1 MCLRYFGSK
10 SWLKKRLDE
19 LIPSDI
25 SVLVSPF
32 LGSGKAE
39 YYLLKR
45 RPDMTL
51 LGSDSF
57 DSLVNFHQRILDGSI
72 LDSLRKCFLERVVC
86 KEEHRDI
93 LEALS
98 DPWTSPEHL
107 AAFFFVVQ
115 YFSFNGKF
123 GTYAK
128 QFPITEKTLSSIE
141 LHSNLKAFVH
151 LKDAIQAIQ
160 EAPNGSIIYADPPYL
175 MAKGRE
181 KYYAK
186 TNMGNFEFQKSLA
199 NALQTR
205 GLPFILSTNDNPEVL
220 KLYPNCVVETISRDI
235 RVGSKR
241 RVYNEIL
248 LISRDS
254 WN

>member
-1 MCLRYFGSK
+1 MKGSQ
-10 SWLKKRLDE
+10 
-19 LIPSDI
+19 
-25 SVLVSPF
+25 
-32 LGSGKAE
+32 
-39 YYLLKR
+39 R
-45 RPDMTL
+45 RPNLTL
-51 LGSDSF
+51 IGSDSF
-57 DSLVNFHQRILDGSI
+57 DSLVNFHQRVLDGSI
-72 LDSLRKCFLERVVC
+72 FGPLRNCFLDRVVC

-107 AAFFFVVQ
+107 AAFFFIVQ
-115 YFSFNGKF
+115 HFSFNGKF
-123 GTYAK
+123 GAYAK
-128 QFPITEKTLSSIE
+128 QLPLTEKRLSSMG
-141 LHSNLKAFVH
+141 LRANLKASVH

-175 MAKGRE
+175 MAKGSE

-186 TNMGNFEFQKSLA
+186 TSMGDLEFQKSVA

-205 GLPFILSTNDNPEVL
+205 GLPFILSTNDHPEVL
-220 KLYPNCVVETISRDI
+220 KLYPNCVVETVSRDI

-241 RVYNEIL
+241 RLYNEIL

-254 WN
+254 

>member
-10 SWLKKRLDE
+10 AWLKKRLDE

-32 LGSGKAE
+32 LGSGKVE
-39 YYLLKR
+39 YYLLKQ

-57 DSLVNFHQRILDGSI
+57 DSLVNFHHRILDGSI
-72 LDSLRKCFLERVVC
+72 LDPLRNCFLERVVC

-107 AAFFFVVQ
+107 AAFFFVLQ
-115 YFSFNGKF
+115 HFSFNGKF
-123 GTYAK
+123 GAYAK
-128 QFPITEKTLSSIE
+128 QLPLTEKRLSSME
-141 LHSNLKAFVH
+141 LRANLKASVH
-151 LKDAIQAIQ
+151 LKYAIQD

-175 MAKGRE
+175 MAKGSD
-181 KYYAK
+181 KYYARK
-186 TNMGNFEFQKSLA
+186 SMGDLDFQKSLA

-205 GLPFILSTNDNPEVL
+205 GLPFILSTNDHPEVL
-220 KLYPNCVVETISRDI
+220 KLYPNCVVETVSRDI

-241 RVYNEIL
+241 RLYNEIL

-254 WN
+254 

>member
-10 SWLKKRLDE
+10 AWLKKRLDE

-32 LGSGKAE
+32 LGNGKAE
-39 YYLLKR
+39 YYLLKQ
-45 RPDMTL
+45 RPNLTL
-51 LGSDSF
+51 IGCDSF
-57 DSLVNFHQRILDGSI
+57 DSLVNFHQRVLDGSI
-72 LDSLRKCFLERVVC
+72 FGPLRNCFLDRVVC

-107 AAFFFVVQ
+107 AAFFFIVQ
-115 YFSFNGKF
+115 HFSFNGKF
-123 GTYAK
+123 GAYAK
-128 QFPITEKTLSSIE
+128 QLPLTEKRLSSME
-141 LHSNLKAFVH
+141 LRANLKASVH

-175 MAKGRE
+175 MAKGSE

-186 TNMGNFEFQKSLA
+186 TSMGDLDFQKSLA
-199 NALQTR
+199 KALQTR
-205 GLPFILSTNDNPEVL
+205 GLPFILSTNDHPEVL
-220 KLYPNCVVETISRDI
+220 KLYPNCVVETVSRDI

-241 RVYNEIL
+241 RLYNEIL

-254 WN
+254 